1 MKDAIYVVFA
11 AIGLLLVGTG
21 LAGVQESR
29 ATLRHRDIPAMIRE
43 GASPEEFFTP
53 AERSSSA
60 GMVPAASVLNLLFG
74 YILQMVGCA
83 LYAENR
89 GRSAFFGLLGLLS
102 PIGYVF
108 LALLN
113 PVPRCMP
120 QDTDTTCTGGAK
132 AA

>member
-1 MKDAIYVVFA
+1 MKDIMYVACA
-11 AIGLLLVGTG
+11 AIGLLLAGVG
-21 LAGVQESR
+21 LAQIEQSR
-29 ATLRHRDIPAMIRE
+29 SPPSRHRDIPAMIDK
-43 GASPEEFFTP
+43 GFSPEEFFTP
-53 AERSSSA
+53 AARSSSA
-60 GMVPAASVLNLLFG
+60 GMVPAATVLNVLIG

-113 PVPRCMP
+113 PVPRSMP
-120 QDTDTTCTGGAK
+120 QDNDTTRSG
-132 AA
+132 